1 MPSYTPA
8 NSATLSY
15 TIVFPSG
22 VDTRNLTIERK
33 SQESVIV
40 EVSKMDEITVSVGGN
55 FLGQVSEEYRKD
67 TPIFDPAVITVRGPK
82 KYLVNV
88 DHAYVEYGEA
98 GKVYSGT
105 FTDGNARVVLM
116 DSSNKPCEN
125 TEFLSLSADTVS
137 VTLPVLAQKTVP
149 IAITPQWGSGATVE
163 NTHITYEPETLKLAG
178 DSAVLDEINQIQL
191 DIVDMSSFG
200 TSTTLKYTI
209 RLPNGIRNISGI
221 TEATVTI
228 EIQGVE
234 TKMFEV
240 DQFVWTGVRDDVE
253 VVVETEKLPVLL
265 RGPSKFPEQSQPRQY
280 SRGGGSVGSDGH
292 HGQPYRGGQGLRSRQ
307 YQDRAR
313 QDRRRAYLHRLY
325 PVEAERGEFMTQD
338 AVVIKLLPNDM
349 AEVAVTRGT
358 ACGGNC
364 GSCESCMFQS
374 ELRVE
379 ARNLIQAKP
388 GQKVTISSK
397 SSRIFGAAFLV
408 YVMPLLFFLLGYALA
423 APFRGRE
430 GIRILVSFAALWSA
444 PWCWY

>member
-1 MPSYTPA
+1 MKKMKKITDGKLFWLIISFLISFSVWVYITTVETKSDTKVLRNVQVVLVGEDTLLDNYDLVVTGLDTTNVSITVSGPRWIVNGLDSSDVIAQVDVSRLSMPSYTPA
-8 NSATLSY
+8 NSATLPY
-15 TIVFPSG
+15 NIVFPSG

-40 EVSKMDEITVSVGGN
+40 EVSKMDEITVPVGGN
-55 FLGQVSEEYRKD
+55 FLGEVSEEYRKD

-98 GKVYSGT
+98 GMVYSGT

-125 TEFLSLSADTVS
+125 TEYLSLSADTVS
-137 VTLPVLAQKTVP
+137 VTLPVLAQKVVP
-149 IAITPQWGSGATVE
+149 IAITPQYSSGATEE
-163 NTHITYEPETLKLAG
+163 NTRITYEPETLKLAG

-191 DIVDMSSFG
+191 DIVDMSTFG

-265 RGPSKFPEQSQPRQY
+265 RGPSKF
-280 SRGGGSVGSDGH
+280 
-292 HGQPYRGGQGLRSRQ
+292 LNN
-307 YQDRAR
+307 
-313 QDRRRAYLHRLY
+313 L
-325 PVEAERGEFMTQD
+325 T
-338 AVVIKLLPNDM
+338 PN
-349 AEVAVTRGT
+349 
-358 ACGGNC
+358 NI
-364 GSCESCMFQS
+364 
-374 ELRVE
+374 RVE
-379 ARNLIQAKP
+379 ADLSELMDTMGNHTVEVKVSVPGNNKIGPVRIDGEPTYTVYIQLK
-388 GQKVTISSK
+388 QKEANS
-397 SSRIFGAAFLV
+397 
-408 YVMPLLFFLLGYALA
+408 
-423 APFRGRE
+423 
-430 GIRILVSFAALWSA
+430 
-444 PWCWY
+444 